1 MPMIWEGLSDHQL
14 CALFKDPKQN
24 GGRTVEQIEE
34 HMHSPLVLWAWDPG
48 PGRTPVSMSQTEFL
62 ERIHKWVSSGAA
74 CP

>member
-1 MPMIWEGLSDHQL
+1 MIWEGLSDHQL
-14 CALFKDPKQN
+14 CVLFKDPKQN

-48 PGRTPVSMSQTEFL
+48 PGRTPVLMSQTEFL